1 MSVLKELTATSEGRR
16 EGRTEGAGRDSA
28 KSTLERGVGEKES
41 LAKDL
46 QKSLGEEKLK
56 AGSHS
61 KRLRCACGASAVSA
75 RCVADSTWK
84 RRHAVSRPTRFLAVV
99 ASSSEMPRQPRR

>member
-1 MSVLKELTATSEGRR
+1 MSVLKELVCHIRGKEGGKDRR
-16 EGRTEGAGRDSA
+16 RDSA

-46 QKSLGEEKLK
+46 QKSRGEEKLK

-61 KRLRCACGASAVSA
+61 KRLRCVCGAMLSHGKH
-75 RCVADSTWK
+75 DS
-84 RRHAVSRPTRFLAVV
+84 
-99 ASSSEMPRQPRR
+99 